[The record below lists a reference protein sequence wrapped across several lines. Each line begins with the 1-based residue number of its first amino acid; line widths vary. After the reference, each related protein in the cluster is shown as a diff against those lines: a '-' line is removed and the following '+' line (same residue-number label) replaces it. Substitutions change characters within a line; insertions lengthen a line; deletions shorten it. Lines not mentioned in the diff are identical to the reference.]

1 MSSTAFFWIAAVNF
15 AFYAAW
21 YFDCNKRTDRFQ
33 SWTLASV
40 VAIGFVVAMGLG
52 FGPWVSTF
60 CVVPRA
66 VVVGLLVSDFAHWV
80 SPRSQRRTGD
90 APSIEVGSVV
100 PEKA

>member
-1 MSSTAFFWIAAVNF
+1 MSPTAFFWIAVVNF
-15 AFYAAW
+15 VIYACW

-40 VAIGFVVAMGLG
+40 VAVGFVVAMGLG
-52 FGPWVSTF
+52 FGLWISTF

-80 SPRSQRRTGD
+80 FPRSRRGTED
-90 APSIEVGSVV
+90 APSIEVGGVM

>member
-1 MSSTAFFWIAAVNF
+1 MSPTAFFWIAVVNF
-15 AFYAAW
+15 VLYACW

-40 VAIGFVVAMGLG
+40 VAVGFVVAMGLG
-52 FGPWVSTF
+52 FGLWISTF

-66 VVVGLLVSDFAHWV
+66 VVVGLLASDLAHLV
-80 SPRSQRRTGD
+80 FPGLQRRAGE
-90 APSIEVGSVV
+90 APSIEVGDVV

>member
-15 AFYAAW
+15 ALYAAW

-33 SWTLASV
+33 SWTLTSV

-52 FGPWVSTF
+52 FGPWISTF

-66 VVVGLLVSDFAHWV
+66 VIVSLLASDLAHLMSPGL
-80 SPRSQRRTGD
+80 RRRKEES
-90 APSIEVGSVV
+90 PSIGVGSVMH
-100 PEKA
+100 EKA